1 MTGLTPHQAGGQP
14 IPDETQKNTAWVSI
28 EIPVSPGKLFAF
40 LQNTERLFRLN
51 PYLDIHQWEALAGGK
66 QFHLKALNEMNG
78 VTYDL
83 TVTIESIQSGASIF
97 LSYQSHNEAGLKRAL
112 EITLQPGVGRV
123 DGLGGSILTLR
134 EHYHAPLTEGEYPEE
149 QLKEVDHG
157 LTHWA
162 ASIRQYLLGW
172 ERWSWFWLYQWYKGR
187 FWLNM
192 RPTHRRISRLLIW
205 VTVLEFIVF
214 LFIFTIYWLELART

>member
-14 IPDETQKNTAWVSI
+14 IPDEVQKNTAWVSI

-83 TVTIESIQSGASIF
+83 AITLESTQPGASI
-97 LSYQSHNEAGLKRAL
+97 LLGYSKGLKRAL
-112 EITLQPGVGRV
+112 EITLRPGVG
-123 DGLGGSILTLR
+123 GAAESGGSILTLR
-134 EHYHAPLTEGEYPEE
+134 EHYHEPAGENQVE

-172 ERWSWFWLYQWYKGR
+172 ERWSWFWPYRWYKGR
-187 FWLNM
+187 FWLSM

-205 VTVLEFIVF
+205 VTVLEFVVF
-214 LFIFTIYWLELART
+214 LFIFTIYWLELARV

>member
-1 MTGLTPHQAGGQP
+1 MTGQDALTAA
-14 IPDETQKNTAWVSI
+14 QKNTAWVTI
-28 EIPVSPGKLFAF
+28 EIPVSPGKVFDF

-83 TVTIESIQSGASIF
+83 TVIIESIQSGASIF
-97 LSYQSHNEAGLKRAL
+97 LGYQSHNEAGLKRAT
-112 EITLQPGVGRV
+112 EITLQPGMAGS
-123 DGLGGSILTLR
+123 GGSILTLR
-134 EHYHAPLTEGEYPEE
+134 DYYHEPTGENQAE

-172 ERWSWFWLYQWYKGR
+172 ERWSWLWPYRWYQGR
-187 FWLNM
+187 FWLRM
-192 RPTHRRISRLLIW
+192 RPTHRRIVKMLIW
-205 VTVLEFIVF
+205 ITVLEFIVF
-214 LFIFTIYWLELART
+214 LFVFIIYWLELARV

>member
-1 MTGLTPHQAGGQP
+1 MDVDTLTEA
-14 IPDETQKNTAWVSI
+14 QKNTAWVTI
-28 EIPVSPGKLFAF
+28 EIPVSPGKVFDF

-83 TVTIESIQSGASIF
+83 AITIESIQPGASIF
-97 LSYQSHNEAGLKRAL
+97 LGYNKGLKRAL
-112 EITLQPGVGRV
+112 EITLQPGVEGAGR
-123 DGLGGSILTLR
+123 LGGSILTLR
-134 EHYHAPLTEGEYPEE
+134 DHYHAPTGENQEE

-172 ERWSWFWLYQWYKGR
+172 ERWSWFWPYRWYQGR
-187 FWLNM
+187 FWLSM
-192 RPTHRRISRLLIW
+192 RPTHRRIVKLLIW
-205 VTVLEFIVF
+205 VTALEFIVF
-214 LFIFTIYWLELART
+214 LFVFIIYWLELART

>member
-1 MTGLTPHQAGGQP
+1 MTGLTSNQTGGQP
-14 IPDETQKNTAWVSI
+14 IPDEAQKNTAWVTIAISVA
-28 EIPVSPGKLFAF
+28 PDRLFDF
-40 LQNTERLFRLN
+40 LQNTERLLRLN
-51 PYLDIHQWEALAGGK
+51 PYLDIKEWKEISAG
-66 QFHLKALNEMNG
+66 QRFHLKALNEMNG
-78 VTYDL
+78 VTYDHAI
-83 TVTIESIQSGASIF
+83 TIESTQPGASIF
-97 LSYQSHNEAGLKRAL
+97 LSYSQGLKRAT
-112 EITLQPGVGRV
+112 EITLQSDP
-123 DGLGGSILTLR
+123 DASGSILTLR
-134 EHYHAPLTEGEYPEE
+134 DHYHEPTGENQAE

-172 ERWSWFWLYQWYKGR
+172 ERWNWFWPYRWYKGR